1 MPPTRSRTSSK
12 GASLESSSL
21 SSDSKEGSGVLL
33 AEEQQ
38 PNPTGDGTS
47 QQADAQENTL
57 VPEQQAEVQGEATV
71 PEQQPAV
78 QDEVVAPQE
87 APFTH
92 FRQLSQSQQDQA
104 NAEHAIE
111 VILSYFI
118 IDWDASKHWTSRNRV
133 YSWHEPFHK
142 DGRHP
147 TATFTCTSKGDI
159 TEFAVLDALD
169 VERDSPVRKMIQ
181 NRDKTHSVELT
192 YHILVKAFTRTWNSY
207 LDFPQEDKDVIR
219 KFSRK
224 VTNEGKQTISDW
236 FIIVVC
242 GAPFRAFEVEPDP
255 WSDDSFVSWFEG

>member
-1 MPPTRSRTSSK
+1 M
-12 GASLESSSL
+12 
-21 SSDSKEGSGVLL
+21 
-33 AEEQQ
+33 
-38 PNPTGDGTS
+38 
-47 QQADAQENTL
+47 
-57 VPEQQAEVQGEATV
+57 
-71 PEQQPAV
+71 
-78 QDEVVAPQE
+78 QDEVVAPQK

-118 IDWDASKHWTSRNRV
+118 IDWDASKRWTSPNRV
-133 YSWHEPFHK
+133 YSWPEPFHK

-147 TATFTCTSKGDI
+147 TAAFTYTSKGDI
-159 TEFAVLDALD
+159 TEFAVLDAVD

-192 YHILVKAFTRTWNSY
+192 YHILVKAFTRTGNSY
-207 LDFPQEDKDVIR
+207 LDFSQEDKDVIR

-236 FIIVVC
+236 FINVVC
-242 GAPFRAFEVEPDP
+242 GAPFRALEVEPDP